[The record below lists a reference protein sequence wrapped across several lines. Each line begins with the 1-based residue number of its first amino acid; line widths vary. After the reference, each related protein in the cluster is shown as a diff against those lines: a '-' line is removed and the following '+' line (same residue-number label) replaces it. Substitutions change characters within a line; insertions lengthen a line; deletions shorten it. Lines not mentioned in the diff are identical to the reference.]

1 MVHFMLSYTAYA
13 LPILFFFLYN
23 NLFYN
28 NLLYSWNYGGY
39 HPLTG
44 WIHEHCMHISW
55 ATLRSNIW
63 FLSFLHPSPVFPPP
77 FFPLFSMEVLL
88 IILWKTD
95 MSNYWYLDTNLI
107 TNHPFNGA
115 LSMAKATYS
124 PFSCLMLKFAFLVC
138 LACF

>member
-1 MVHFMLSYTAYA
+1 MHFVFCFC
-13 LPILFFFLYN
+13 FFFPITIYFTII
-23 NLFYN
+23 FYT
-28 NLLYSWNYGGY
+28 LGTMEEET
-39 HPLTG
+39 PLTG

-55 ATLRSNIW
+55 ATLRSNTW
-63 FLSFLHPSPVFPPP
+63 FLSFLHPSPVSPPP
-77 FFPLFSMEVLL
+77 SFPLFSMEVLL

-95 MSNYWYLDTNLI
+95 MSNNWYIVTDLI

-124 PFSCLMLKFAFLVC
+124 PFSCLMLKFASLVC